1 MNATTPPEQPPPTPP
16 QQPATLPWVPPAQDE
31 IPQMHAD
38 VQRRRRFAAAQS
50 GLVEPVPLA
59 VLAEAQ
65 QRSPGSERTEL
76 TASDVQAGAPSLET
90 VPEFSVSDTVSADA
104 IKQIER
110 RLSKRAVDYRDVARA
125 LSAAVRDQLA
135 ELQRQKPN
143 EEDRLPFYNDLVAFL
158 QKLGNELAAL
168 ADALDQ
174 AAKSEPPEPIFLG
187 NAAKIAR
194 QLELGFMEWLERD
207 RVHIFRI
214 GFGTATLCA
223 VGHFIGGLSPDA
235 IDLLKILFGKK

>member
-1 MNATTPPEQPPPTPP
+1 MNAKTPPEQPPPTPP
-16 QQPATLPWVPPAQDE
+16 QQPATLPWVPPAQGE
-31 IPQMHAD
+31 IPPTHAD

-65 QRSPGSERTEL
+65 QRSPGSEPTEL
-76 TASDVQAGAPSLET
+76 TASDMQAGAPSLET

-125 LSAAVRDQLA
+125 LCAAVREQLA

-143 EEDRLPFYNDLVAFL
+143 DEDRLPFYNDLVAFL
-158 QKLGNELAAL
+158 VKLGNDLAAL
-168 ADALDQ
+168 RMLLITPRRASHRSQ
-174 AAKSEPPEPIFLG
+174 SF
-187 NAAKIAR
+187 
-194 QLELGFMEWLERD
+194 WERP
-207 RVHIFRI
+207 R
-214 GFGTATLCA
+214 
-223 VGHFIGGLSPDA
+223 
-235 IDLLKILFGKK
+235 K

>member
-1 MNATTPPEQPPPTPP
+1 
-16 QQPATLPWVPPAQDE
+16 
-31 IPQMHAD
+31 
-38 VQRRRRFAAAQS
+38 
-50 GLVEPVPLA
+50 
-59 VLAEAQ
+59 
-65 QRSPGSERTEL
+65 
-76 TASDVQAGAPSLET
+76 
-90 VPEFSVSDTVSADA
+90 
-104 IKQIER
+104 
-110 RLSKRAVDYRDVARA
+110 VARA